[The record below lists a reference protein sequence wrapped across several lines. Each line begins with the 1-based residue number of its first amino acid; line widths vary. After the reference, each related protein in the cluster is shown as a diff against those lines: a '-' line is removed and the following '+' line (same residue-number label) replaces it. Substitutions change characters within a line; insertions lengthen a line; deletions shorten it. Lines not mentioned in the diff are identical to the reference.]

1 MMVTKEQLKAA
12 LKIPEIVPPKRRVQ
26 VRGDIQTPAQRA
38 VRERLK
44 HMNHVAMGF
53 QKAGYKYNGGTSWED
68 K

>member
-53 QKAGYKYNGGTSWED
+53 Q
-68 K
+68 

>member
-1 MMVTKEQLKAA
+1 MVTKEQLKAV
-12 LKIPEIVPPKRRVQ
+12 LKIPEIVPPKHRVQ

-44 HMNHVAMGF
+44 HMNHIAMGF
-53 QKAGYKYNGGTSWED
+53 QKHGYKYNGGTSWED